1 MTALYIIFVLKYI
14 GCKMSR
20 FWFIFFSLFDIQI
33 RCFQRFLYIYDIY
46 NEINGKYTT
55 KRIYFNHCTWDQ
67 IHVAGLFMGVYNM
80 DTKNPIANSCPYTG
94 CRAGTIRGWFDSV
107 RFRFKMARFG
117 FFRIGS
123 SKSILINNR
132 TNINI

>member
-1 MTALYIIFVLKYI
+1 MVHY
-14 GCKMSR
+14 
-20 FWFIFFSLFDIQI
+20 FSLFDIQI

-80 DTKNPIANSCPYTG
+80 DTKNPIANSCPYIFSG
-94 CRAGTIRGWFDSV
+94 KEKMGVYLLVRCLCSFSV
-107 RFRFKMARFG
+107 
-117 FFRIGS
+117 
-123 SKSILINNR
+123 SKSSTFREGVVSIHCHFKLVCLFLLKGHLLHRISYIPR
-132 TNINI
+132 GVGV